1 MSFVLET
8 TPRFSVV
15 CVARRQLTPAPP
27 PLSEAE
33 GNPKLYLR
41 LRSLF
46 AERGVAYSELFHE
59 ATLTSEASVEA
70 RIAGGWTDT
79 TLSSGAK
86 AMLMRRSKAKDG
98 DASYALCVL
107 AADRKLDWKRL
118 KKHVAKDLRLAT
130 QEEVFDASRC
140 LPGAVSSVSLLFAL
154 RGHHQRAT
162 TRTLPRRS
170 RPSGASSSWRRQ
182 YAPSWTRPS
191 PTASGSIL
199 TAASARGPFACASRP
214 TSRSRR
220 RRPSRSLRR
229 PRPRE
234 KTTCAHPV

>member
-140 LPGAVSSVSLLFAL
+140 LPGAVPPFGSQFFLAPPIRTFMDTSLAHREWINFNCGLRTRSVRMRLETYLALEAPTTVEISSQA
-154 RGHHQRAT
+154 
-162 TRTLPRRS
+162 
-170 RPSGASSSWRRQ
+170 
-182 YAPSWTRPS
+182 
-191 PTASGSIL
+191 
-199 TAASARGPFACASRP
+199 
-214 TSRSRR
+214 
-220 RRPSRSLRR
+220 
-229 PRPRE
+229 
-234 KTTCAHPV
+234 